1 MEIYLIRHTNVK
13 NSESICYGQSNPAL
27 ADTFG
32 EEVAALKAKLP
43 TDFDAIYSSPLN
55 RCKLLAEA
63 LGYENVQ
70 LDDALKEVNFGTWDG
85 KPWTEIPQIELDSWM
100 ADFVNITPPQ
110 GESLVNMHARVSSF
124 IETLRIQQHKKILI
138 ITHAGVIRNIFS
150 HILNIPLANI
160 FKLSVSYG
168 EIFRIK
174 LAKQAISDKVF
185 LNNTNL

>member
-32 EEVAALKAKLP
+32 EEVAALKTKLP
-43 TDFDAIYSSPLN
+43 TNFDAIYSSPLN

-63 LGYENVQ
+63 LGYENIQ
-70 LDDALKEVNFGTWDG
+70 LDDALKEVNFGTWEG
-85 KPWTEIPQIELDSWM
+85 KLWNEIPQIELDPWM

-124 IETLRIQQHKKILI
+124 IETLRKQQHEKILI
-138 ITHAGVIRNIFS
+138 ITHAGVIRNVFS
-150 HILNIPLANI
+150 NILGIPLINF
-160 FKLSVSYG
+160 FKLSVAYG
-168 EIFRIK
+168 ELYRVRLK
-174 LAKQAISDKVF
+174 KQAIMDKVF
-185 LNNTNL
+185 LNIC